1 MDRLVKNQLAN
12 TQTLESIKHDIERR
26 FKYSVI
32 DLIELMQE
40 GVGYVAFNKESGFP
54 EIRFGAETYDVLGV
68 MVRFDKDHE
77 NKMLCAFINDKEID
91 NMPNCKITDTYG
103 GWFTHAHTIDYNGLF
118 DCLTSIINEN
128 E

>member
-12 TQTLESIKHDIERR
+12 TKTLKSIKHDIERR

-54 EIRFGAETYDVLGV
+54 EIRFWGEIHNVVGV
-68 MVRFDKDHE
+68 MIKRENEDKR
-77 NKMLCAFINDKEID
+77 LCVLIDD
-91 NMPNCKITDTYG
+91 NMPNCEITKAYG
-103 GWFTHAHTIDYNGLF
+103 DGWFAVTYHSIDYNELF
-118 DCLTSIINEN
+118 DCLALIINKDE
-128 E
+128 